1 MTTIVV
7 VRKGSQACIAADS
20 LTLFGSKKYSAAYKA
35 EPSKILRVGESW
47 VGLIGNP
54 AHRQVVESLFHAHP
68 GTARFD
74 SRQNIFESFRALHP
88 LLKEQYFL
96 NAKDDDEPYES
107 IQLDMLIANRHGTF
121 YLSTLRDVYE
131 FSHFWAIGSG
141 CEFALGALHALYE
154 QNLDARA
161 IAEGAVRAACE
172 FDSAS
177 ALPLASHAIALDAAK
192 LARGGRKWTA
202 RITGKTSTRPS
213 RRSR

>member
-7 VRKGSQACIAADS
+7 VRKDGQACIAADS
-20 LTLFGSKKYSAAYKA
+20 LTLFGSKKYSATYKA

-47 VGLIGNP
+47 VALIGSP
-54 AHRQVVESLFHAHP
+54 AHRQVIESLLREHP
-68 GTARFD
+68 GALRLD

-88 LLKEQYFL
+88 VLKEQYFL
-96 NAKDDDEPYES
+96 NPQEEKEPYES

-131 FSHFWAIGSG
+131 FSRFWAIGSG
-141 CEFALGALHALYE
+141 CEFALGALYVLYG
-154 QNLDARA
+154 QKLDARA

-172 FDSAS
+172 FDNSS
-177 ALPLASHAIALDAAK
+177 SLPLTCQSIALVGAK
-192 LARGGRKWTA
+192 PARGAKQWTGKS
-202 RITGKTSTRPS
+202 TGKTSTKPS